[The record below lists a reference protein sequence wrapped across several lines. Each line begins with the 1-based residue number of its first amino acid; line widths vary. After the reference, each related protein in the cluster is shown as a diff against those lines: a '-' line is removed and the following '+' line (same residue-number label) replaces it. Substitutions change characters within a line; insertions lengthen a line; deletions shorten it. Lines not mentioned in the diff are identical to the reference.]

1 MNSHITPRTNIIYVK
16 YILHF
21 TDKQTRRM
29 TTYITKEKTGIRN
42 TKKGGRYNP
51 QKKNYKRIEIKGDEK
66 LAEQQQMIEYVS
78 KQMNGIDDDINNNAL
93 DTTISTYYSENS
105 ALNRG
110 FREGDSDDDGAGSDL
125 DMSGLS
131 FTDDYDEQPRQE
143 EEKDAPF
150 NPYDYSW
157 GSKKKTKK
165 SKKSKRKTRK
175 AKKGGKRRLRRGGAA
190 PPKPQQPE
198 LDERAQRILDAIPQA
213 HRDNEALHRLTEQLY
228 RRMYPDR
235 QPLEWIQI
243 VTSTDNM
250 TRMCFIEA
258 IRRTSP
264 DMPF

>member
-1 MNSHITPRTNIIYVK
+1 
-16 YILHF
+16 
-21 TDKQTRRM
+21 M

-42 TKKGGRYNP
+42 SKKGGRKALS
-51 QKKNYKRIEIKGDEK
+51 KKNYNRIEIKGDEK
-66 LAEQQQMIEYVS
+66 LAEQQQMIEDVS
-78 KQMNGIDDDINNNAL
+78 KQLNSRDDNNTDININDDAM
-93 DTTISTYYSENS
+93 DTTLSTYYSENS

-131 FTDDYDEQPRQE
+131 FTDDYAVSNEQTRQE
-143 EEKDAPF
+143 EDEAPF

-157 GSKKKTKK
+157 GGKKKTKK

-175 AKKGGKRRLRRGGAA
+175 AKKGGKRRPRRGGAA